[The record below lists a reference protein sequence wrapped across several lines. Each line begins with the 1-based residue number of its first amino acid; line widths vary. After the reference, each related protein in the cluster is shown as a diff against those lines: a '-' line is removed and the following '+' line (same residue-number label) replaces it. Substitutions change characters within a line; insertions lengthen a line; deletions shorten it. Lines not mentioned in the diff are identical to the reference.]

1 MIRLFKHY
9 IPRWFLPLAV
19 IEVAIFVAS
28 IYFGIFLRKA
38 IYFGSSLDF
47 DDSSFIEE
55 PFLSKAAVFA
65 LVMVVCMFAAGLYQR
80 NLREGLHGMEL
91 RISISLLIGAVIMG
105 LIFYIFPSMFLG
117 RGVMALTFISAFVGI
132 VLVRVITFKLADVE
146 ALKRRILI
154 LGTGEKAAEI
164 ERLEEQ
170 SKERSFC
177 VVGYIP
183 IGNENPRV
191 PNAKILSPYTPL
203 RRLAEQYQ
211 VDEIVVA
218 TSERRKTLPLKEIL
232 DAKMSGFD
240 VIDLLGF
247 LERHTGQIRLNELQ
261 PSWLIFSD
269 GFQQGF
275 IRSLDKRLFDI
286 IVSLA
291 LLVISSPVMLLA
303 ALAIL
308 VESRGHGSI
317 IYRQVRVGQGGK
329 TFELLKF
336 RSMREDAEGGVPQ
349 WAKKDDDRITFVGKI
364 IRRNRVD
371 ELPQIF
377 NVLKGDMS
385 FVGPRPERPEF
396 VEKLSKVIPLYNERH
411 RVKPGITGWA
421 QICYPYGASE
431 EDAFE
436 KMQYDL
442 YYVKNHSWFL
452 DLMIL
457 MHTIE
462 VVLWGKGGR

>member
-1 MIRLFKHY
+1 
-9 IPRWFLPLAV
+9 
-19 IEVAIFVAS
+19 
-28 IYFGIFLRKA
+28 
-38 IYFGSSLDF
+38 
-47 DDSSFIEE
+47 
-55 PFLSKAAVFA
+55 
-65 LVMVVCMFAAGLYQR
+65 
-80 NLREGLHGMEL
+80 
-91 RISISLLIGAVIMG
+91 
-105 LIFYIFPSMFLG
+105 
-117 RGVMALTFISAFVGI
+117 MALTFISAFVGI